1 MLITSKNKSIKKKL
15 PTKEEETVEVIT
27 PEIRIDHN
35 DSGYYIDVELP
46 GVDKEHI
53 NLSVG
58 ENSICVEAARDD
70 LMYLGCFTLAHPVKE
85 GEAKAKYDNGL
96 LRIEIPLRAPIKGKI
111 VKIE

>member
-1 MLITSKNKSIKKKL
+1 MSKKKL
-15 PTKEEETVEVIT
+15 VKREPGKEEEETVDVVT
-27 PEIRIDHN
+27 PEICVDHD
-35 DSGYYIDVELP
+35 DSNYYIDVELP

-70 LMYLGCFTLAHPVKE
+70 LMYLGCFTLAHPVRE
-85 GEAKAKYDNGL
+85 DEAKAKYDNGL
-96 LRIEIPLRAPIKGKI
+96 LKIEIPLKAPIKGKI